1 MYHRTGFIPSN
12 LRPAINLP
20 HCNGLLSSEVFSD
33 RKHAHI
39 KTIAATNKNTKSVG
53 VIAVLSNAD
62 ISTLKAIKQASK
74 MLVKKLGFIE
84 IRRCTFPNT
93 LQRYELLKGSQLLLL
108 QSCMLQAI
116 LNPWSNQGHPL
127 VQITFDLIA
136 HNIWASSPV

>member
-1 MYHRTGFIPSN
+1 MIFMGRLVSEVAFIQLPTVILIAAPEHAINTENNSVCITEQGFIPSN

-84 IRRCTFPNT
+84 IRRCTF
-93 LQRYELLKGSQLLLL
+93 
-108 QSCMLQAI
+108 
-116 LNPWSNQGHPL
+116 LNAL
-127 VQITFDLIA
+127 RMR
-136 HNIWASSPV
+136 